1 MNRKLYK
8 TKFDSR
14 AIVIHTPEDFE
25 GMRRAGHLSAS
36 CLDMITDYVDVGV
49 STERLDDLIAQF
61 FSDHGAVSATLGY
74 RGYPKNSCISLNE
87 VVCHGIP
94 SPDTILKERDVLNI
108 DVTCI
113 LDGWYGDTSRMY
125 IAGQRQ
131 GGKTSGTRKKLIDV
145 TYDCLMDAIAL
156 IKPGVHLGDLGASIV
171 KKARANRFSVV
182 EDFVG
187 HGIGQEFHMAPN
199 VMHYGRKGEGVELRE
214 GMIFTVEPMINVG
227 VKESDIDE
235 NDGWTA
241 RTLDRKTSAQFEHTV
256 GVTAQGVEIFTLSPK
271 GYTKPPYEH
280 KSSSQG

>member
-1 MNRKLYK
+1 M
-8 TKFDSR
+8 
-14 AIVIHTPEDFE
+14 
-25 GMRRAGHLSAS
+25 
-36 CLDMITDYVDVGV
+36 
-49 STERLDDLIAQF
+49 
-61 FSDHGAVSATLGY
+61 
-74 RGYPKNSCISLNE
+74 
-87 VVCHGIP
+87 CHGIP

-145 TYDCLMDAIAL
+145 TYDCLMDAIAM

-187 HGIGQEFHMAPN
+187 HGIGQEFHMAPT
-199 VMHYGRKGEGVELRE
+199 YALWSQGRGRGVARRHDLHGRADDQCGRE
-214 GMIFTVEPMINVG
+214 R
-227 VKESDIDE
+227 KDIDE

-241 RTLDRKTSAQFEHTV
+241 ERWIERPGAVRTHRR
-256 GVTAQGVEIFTLSPK
+256 VTAQGVEIFTLSPK

>member
-1 MNRKLYK
+1 
-8 TKFDSR
+8 
-14 AIVIHTPEDFE
+14 
-25 GMRRAGHLSAS
+25 
-36 CLDMITDYVDVGV
+36 
-49 STERLDDLIAQF
+49 
-61 FSDHGAVSATLGY
+61 
-74 RGYPKNSCISLNE
+74 
-87 VVCHGIP
+87 
-94 SPDTILKERDVLNI
+94 
-108 DVTCI
+108 
-113 LDGWYGDTSRMY
+113 MY

-145 TYDCLMDAIAL
+145 TYDCLMDAIAM

-271 GYTKPPYEH
+271 GYTKPPYEN